1 MNSKKDFSFVDIEIN
16 EDLKPVTSLYNH
28 DSQSINNSEFQSK
41 TFPVLSITTENNN
54 KQYNEEHSCQKK
66 FTNLFCRDIFHW
78 YTQSKVKREMRNF
91 FMHWNQV
98 CLFYILGIIVG
109 ITSTTL
115 YFQLGVFYSDWLLS
129 NLDEEKLNVNVD
141 VKFNYFYHSKEDLL
155 IKHFSPLFNNSNVKF
170 PSNRKST
177 SEIFQVRTY
186 YEQVYKSSV

>member
-1 MNSKKDFSFVDIEIN
+1 MNSKKDFSSVDIEIN

-28 DSQSINNSEFQSK
+28 DSRSINNSEFQSK
-41 TFPVLSITTENNN
+41 TFAVLSITTEKNN
-54 KQYNEEHSCQKK
+54 KQYIEELSCQKK
-66 FTNLFCRDIFHW
+66 FTNLFCIDIFHW
-78 YTQSKVKREMRNF
+78 YTQSKVKREMTNF

-109 ITSTTL
+109 ITFTTL

-129 NLDEEKLNVNVD
+129 NLDEEKFNVNVD
-141 VKFNYFYHSKEDLL
+141 VKFNDFYHSKEDLL
-155 IKHFSPLFNNSNVKF
+155 IKHFSTLFNNSNVKF
-170 PSNRKST
+170 LSNRKST